1 MDRRSFLAVAMAALA
16 TPALPQGKPPMRTRW
31 KVRSSIGFD
40 ALAFLG
46 PLARGELYL
55 PYYQA
60 DADAFASRLP
70 ASVVAD
76 IASLWKE
83 AETARFGLLGPS
95 LSVIYSAGHDADIP
109 ALIAATATAEASLLP
124 AYRASPYWD
133 EGDWRWFMTAAP
145 RIKSIFEAM
154 HRADFSA
161 FRADLAGDIDRRIE
175 EISRGL
181 ASFDV
186 IRLHEKLTGRTF
198 DPQVEVVLLQFCKPH
213 GIKVQGQTFLQA
225 TDWNIAITVRNAAH
239 EMLHPPVP
247 MDGAAATAALAA
259 LGKDPL
265 ITRIVRDHD
274 PRWGYTTLDG
284 LLNED
289 LAQALDQLISEELG
303 VARNPADRWRK
314 ADDGIHV
321 LAGAFYGLLRQDRWV
336 ETGGSIEAWL
346 EASVRSGR
354 LDPAILHPIAAKVLE
369 RPANALWPT
378 QRVAG

>member
-1 MDRRSFLAVAMAALA
+1 
-16 TPALPQGKPPMRTRW
+16 MRTRW
-31 KVRSSIGFD
+31 KVRFSIGFD

-70 ASVVAD
+70 DPVVAD
-76 IASLWKE
+76 ISKLWKD
-83 AETARFGLLGPS
+83 AETAKFGLLGPS
-95 LSVIYSAGHDADIP
+95 LSVIYSAGHDADLP
-109 ALIAATATAEASLLP
+109 TLIAATARAETSLLP

-133 EGDWRWFMTAAP
+133 EGDWRWFLASAP
-145 RIKSIFEAM
+145 RLRSIFEAM
-154 HRADFSA
+154 HEADFTS
-161 FRADLAGDIDRRIE
+161 FRAERAGDIDQRID

-198 DPQVEVVLLQFCKPH
+198 DPQIEVVLLQFCKPH

-247 MDGAAATAALAA
+247 MDGAAAKAALEV
-259 LGKDPL
+259 LEKDPL
-265 ITRIVRDHD
+265 FTRIVRDHD

-321 LAGAFYGLLRQDRWV
+321 LAGGLYGLLRQDRWV
-336 ETGGSIEAWL
+336 ETGGSIEGWL
-346 EASVRSGR
+346 QASVRSGR
-354 LDPAILHPIAAKVLE
+354 LAPAILHPVAAKVLE
-369 RPANALWPT
+369 RPANVLWPIPP
-378 QRVAG
+378 VAR